1 MRWGVFAPTPLWPT
15 PGGHQETGWEEGNRG
30 ITAAGVIE
38 IKGSRAPHKVLRSLT
53 NYPVGEADMGDRGTK
68 LGCAELSTSW

>member
-15 PGGHQETGWEEGNRG
+15 PGGHQETGWEEGNLG

-38 IKGSRAPHKVLRSLT
+38 IKGSRAPHKVSMSLEVRQT
-53 NYPVGEADMGDRGTK
+53 IL
-68 LGCAELSTSW
+68 LGRLTWATEVQNWGVRN